1 MSNIPKSRGENAY
14 DALIEALREG
24 VFLPGD
30 RLREEAVARKLQLS
44 RTPVREALRRL
55 ESDGIVEHRARIGAT
70 IKVLSSSEIVE
81 LYEMRMV
88 LERTAAEMAAR
99 HGNVTEFEALD
110 AVNSEIKKNREIPN
124 VCVSL
129 NQDFHRSLYRVG
141 RNRFLIEAAR
151 ALNNSLLLLGPTT
164 YTDTDRID
172 TVVNQHQD
180 IIVALNERN
189 ESAAGMAAESHLR
202 TSLLYRLKRG
212 DP

>member
-172 TVVNQHQD
+172 TVVSQHQD

>member
-110 AVNSEIKKNREIPN
+110 AVNAEIKKNREIPN

-164 YTDTDRID
+164 YTDTDRIEA
-172 TVVNQHQD
+172 VVSQHQD

>member
-110 AVNSEIKKNREIPN
+110 AVNAEIKKNREIPN

-172 TVVNQHQD
+172 TVVSQHQD